1 MANSLTVQTLLDN
14 ERNLVM
20 KFVGILDTS
29 NATVAAAVDVSALV
43 PAADSVRIDEIK
55 YSISAQLAVNLF
67 WDATADVPIVSLT
80 GYGKMC
86 AKDFGGLTNNAG
98 TGKTGDIDLTTT
110 GWASGIQTYT
120 LILKMVKNYASG
132 NAAP

>member
-1 MANSLTVQTLLDN
+1 MANSITVQTLLDN

-20 KFVGILDTS
+20 KFVGILDTA
-29 NATVAAAVDVSALV
+29 NAVVTPAVDVSALV
-43 PAADSVRIDEIK
+43 PAAASVRIDKIQ
-55 YSISAQLAVNLF
+55 YSISPQLALNLF
-67 WDATADVPIVSLT
+67 WDATTDVPIVALT

-98 TGKTGDIDLTTT
+98 AGKTGDIDLTTT

-120 LILKMVKNYASG
+120 LILTMVKNYDAG